1 VKRKPVAESTMLEVE
16 TLPIRATCKAC
27 SCASEVQNYGAF
39 CTDFAS
45 EEVELIQGME
55 LDVKEIEIE

>member
-1 VKRKPVAESTMLEVE
+1 ME

-27 SCASEVQNYGAF
+27 SREFGVENYEMI
-39 CTDFAS
+39 CPECKSKELD
-45 EEVELIQGME
+45 LIQGME